1 MGPAPTLRHSTL
13 ALAERD
19 GQRCAG
25 PVLLGGFVF
34 GLGVVELS
42 RHVLGNANRESLD
55 LLVLLVFQ
63 LFGPLLVSLLGMA
76 LLLPRWLE
84 RAERCGPDAWRQSGP
99 AAALAGALLLV
110 MFFIAAVVGGLLLSP
125 AAGLSNALQDLLSGI
140 QLHRLLRSILRSS
153 LFMGLVCIWCQRR
166 GLRELKRGRS
176 PALIVSNQ
184 LLEGLILNLVL
195 KLLWVLG
202 LNALQGG
209 GTGP

>member
-84 RAERCGPDAWRQSGP
+84 RVVKQGQKAWRQS
-99 AAALAGALLLV
+99 V
-110 MFFIAAVVGGLLLSP
+110 P
-125 AAGLSNALQDLLSGI
+125 AAGLVGLLLMLLFFVGAIVGGVLVTPRADLFRETTELLSGI
-140 QLHRLLRSILRSS
+140 RLRDLLRTLVRSGVFLSCICAWCQWRALTALRS
-153 LFMGLVCIWCQRR
+153 
-166 GLRELKRGRS
+166 GRS
-176 PALIVSNQ
+176 GALIVSN
-184 LLEGLILNLVL
+184 LLVEGLMLALTL
-195 KLLWVLG
+195 KLVWVLAFNT
-202 LNALQGG
+202 LVSSSI
-209 GTGP
+209 